1 MPYGGADLAAV
12 GRRSRWD
19 PEVYAEQ
26 LVRAVDEVE
35 LHDSTLPSAALPCS
49 PASRLESSHGV
60 AACCRRRPHGRR
72 IGDRRSGRRIHRSR
86 CYCGH
91 HVAIIY
97 AAISGARAWIR
108 SGGEAA
114 FQIFKRGIGRGMLVG
129 LDLLIAAD
137 IIKTVTVEPTLENTA
152 TLGLLV
158 LIRTFLSWSI
168 VVEVTGR
175 WPWEE
180 LPEKA
185 SG

>member
-1 MPYGGADLAAV
+1 MAWLLAAEEGLMV
-12 GRRSRWD
+12 GGL
-19 PEVYAEQ
+19 EIGEAVAESI
-26 LVRAVDEVE
+26 E
-35 LHDSTLPSAALPCS
+35 
-49 PASRLESSHGV
+49 V
-60 AACCRRRPHGRR
+60 AA
-72 IGDRRSGRRIHRSR
+72 IAAIS
-86 CYCGH
+86 
-91 HVAIIY
+91 VAIIY

-114 FQIFKRGIGRGMLVG
+114 FQIFKRAIGRGMLVG

-137 IIKTVTVEPTLENTA
+137 IIKTVTVEATIENTV

-180 LPEKA
+180 PPEKA

>member
-1 MPYGGADLAAV
+1 MEWLLAADEGLMV
-12 GRRSRWD
+12 GGL
-19 PEVYAEQ
+19 EIGEAVAESI
-26 LVRAVDEVE
+26 E
-35 LHDSTLPSAALPCS
+35 
-49 PASRLESSHGV
+49 V
-60 AACCRRRPHGRR
+60 AA
-72 IGDRRSGRRIHRSR
+72 IAAIS
-86 CYCGH
+86 
-91 HVAIIY
+91 VAIIY

-114 FQIFKRGIGRGMLVG
+114 FQTFKRAIGRGMLVG

-137 IIKTVTVEPTLENTA
+137 IIKTVTVEATVENTV

-180 LPEKA
+180 PPEKA